1 MKNRSRAAK
10 VRQARR
16 PLLRAR
22 ALPVI
27 VEKGEDGFYVVECP
41 ILEGCY
47 SQGKTIDEALQ
58 NIREVIELLL
68 EEKASR
74 DILKAY
80 RPADIS
86 LHTITL

>member
-1 MKNRSRAAK
+1 MKKQTPS
-10 VRQARR
+10 VRIRKSGNS
-16 PLLRAR
+16 LLRGR

-41 ILEGCY
+41 VLEGCY
-47 SQGKTIDEALQ
+47 SQGETIDEALQ

-68 EEKASR
+68 EENESR
-74 DILKAY
+74 AVLKTY

-86 LHTITL
+86 LHTITF